1 MMKKLRASSASKS
14 EEWNVE
20 MIVDSYYIYETLI
33 HRRPA

>member
-1 MMKKLRASSASKS
+1 MMKRLRASSARNS
-14 EEWNVE
+14 EELNVE